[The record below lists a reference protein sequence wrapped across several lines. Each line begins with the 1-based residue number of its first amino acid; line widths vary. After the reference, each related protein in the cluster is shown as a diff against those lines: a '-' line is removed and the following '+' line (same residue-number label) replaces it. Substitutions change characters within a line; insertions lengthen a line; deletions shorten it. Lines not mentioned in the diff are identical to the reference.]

1 MNSYFIEAIET
12 RKIKIEIKAE
22 TMIDALKEFEG
33 DAEEIKKEK
42 SEHWRY
48 DVVSIEKL

>member
-1 MNSYFIEAIET
+1 MKDYILEVVET
-12 RKIKIEIKAE
+12 KRYYIDIKAE